1 MTSIRVTLVFAP
13 LSVLALTLAGCG
25 GGGDSTSASAGAANP
40 SDSASI
46 TGTVRLY
53 SYEDGF
59 NDDYLAS
66 FHEMYPNIKLETA
79 GFGSNEEAIA
89 KIQAGFEA
97 DVINTCVDEG
107 ALEAVQKGVYAPLD
121 TARLENWD
129 NLWPAMKE
137 MPGITVDGEVFVVPV
152 DAGTAGLIY
161 NADKITTPPDSWTDM
176 FDPQYKDRVSLQDNA
191 VTAIDIGALATGIS
205 DPLNMDEAQLE
216 GVKQFLMDNR
226 TQFRTLWED
235 QGEVLSQFKSG
246 EIDLASGYTSIV
258 KELQADGV
266 NVEFAVGK
274 EGQMLWTCGYG
285 ISPDI
290 ADENVDAAYAL
301 LNWYTSLPAQIYAAT
316 NWYYLPS
323 NEGIVDA
330 VTPEVREDAQLDT
343 LFDLDNAIPASP
355 PKDRDAWVKA
365 WAEVKAS

>member
-1 MTSIRVTLVFAP
+1 VTSIRRKLVLAPVT
-13 LSVLALTLAGCG
+13 VLALTLAGCG
-25 GGGDSTSASAGAANP
+25 GGDDSTPAGAGSTNP
-40 SDSASI
+40 SDPASI

-53 SYEDGF
+53 SYEDGY
-59 NDDYLAS
+59 DAEYLQS
-66 FHEMYPNIKLETA
+66 FHEMYPGITLETA

-107 ALEAVQKGVYAPLD
+107 TLEAVQKGVYAPLD
-121 TARLENWD
+121 TARLENWGEI
-129 NLWPAMKE
+129 WPTMKD
-137 MPGITVDGEVFVVPV
+137 MPGVTVDGQVYLVPV

-161 NADKITTPPDSWTDM
+161 NADKITTPPDSWTDI
-176 FDPQYKDRVSLQDNA
+176 FDPQYKGRVSLQDNA

-205 DPLNMDEAQLE
+205 DPLNMDEAQLD
-216 GVKQFLMDNR
+216 GVKKYLMDNR
-226 TQFRTLWED
+226 GQFRTLWED

-246 EIDLASGYTSIV
+246 EIDMASGYTNIV
-258 KELQADGV
+258 KDLQADGV
-266 NVEFAVGK
+266 NVEFAVAK

-301 LNWYTSLPAQIYAAT
+301 LNWYTSLPAQIFAAT
-316 NWYYLPS
+316 NWSYLTS
-323 NEGIVDA
+323 NEGIIDA
-330 VTPEVREDAQLDT
+330 VTPEVREDASLDT

-355 PKDRDAWVKA
+355 PNDRDAWVEA